1 MRLLITTLNF
11 KIIRK
16 LFRFLWR
23 LLKLCVVLALGL
35 NSLTFIV
42 LSYRKADDAFVE
54 ECSRTV
60 VTRFPTVL
68 HVRDGQ
74 AGDVEGREGDAEPL
88 SREIP
93 AGTEVKVLAVYAEG
107 FSGRVKPHW
116 YNVHQD
122 WYVELED
129 GSRGHAVL
137 PEACIGTVCEDP
149 EGNRMEI
156 RDVRRRNAENGEVR
170 YVLYTEGSSQAWEVE
185 DLYFPVPRTSRAYAY
200 PVYTDNPGIKGLS
213 LSLGRGFYSYPFIM
227 DLFVLPYWLRLALG
241 VLGVVPDGYE
251 DGGAV
256 GAGAVGNGSCASCCY
271 SPFISRNA
279 QRFVNGG

>member
-116 YNVHQD
+116 NNVHQD

-156 RDVRRRNAENGEVR
+156 RDVRRRNAETEKSGMFCIRRAAVR
-170 YVLYTEGSSQAWEVE
+170 HGRWKICISLCRGHHGPMPILSIRTIPVSRVCPSPWAGGSTHTRSSWTC
-185 DLYFPVPRTSRAYAY
+185 L
-200 PVYTDNPGIKGLS
+200 
-213 LSLGRGFYSYPFIM
+213 
-227 DLFVLPYWLRLALG
+227 
-241 VLGVVPDGYE
+241 
-251 DGGAV
+251 
-256 GAGAVGNGSCASCCY
+256 CCLT
-271 SPFISRNA
+271 
-279 QRFVNGG
+279 G